1 VGVGEWVWG
10 RGVEGFHVMQSKVT
24 GHTQVTTGGRAGG
37 RCKSARGEGVSL
49 DTQVAKPPRQHVSR
63 ERHVT
68 RRAGG
73 GDETAGGGLW
83 CTSPAP
89 QGASQGAAVRHLFCG
104 ITYVRD
110 VVYCPRPLNMT
121 RALTGRFTT
130 SAALQNTL
138 RGGTDGTHLSW
149 LRSAPEQTDK
159 HTQPRPGPPF
169 SVFVRGF

>member
-89 QGASQGAAVRHLFCG
+89 QGAAVVHSESAICF
-104 ITYVRD
+104 
-110 VVYCPRPLNMT
+110 MAKS
-121 RALTGRFTT
+121 ALCASRT
-130 SAALQNTL
+130 
-138 RGGTDGTHLSW
+138 
-149 LRSAPEQTDK
+149 
-159 HTQPRPGPPF
+159 
-169 SVFVRGF
+169 FVT